1 ENSTQGTSP
10 YCLIHVNGRERLKTT
25 GKSSPAAELEMSL
38 VDYASS
44 SDDEDVPEPT
54 EESPKEKEK
63 PQRHSPQPQP
73 QPQPPSQ
80 TL

>member
-1 ENSTQGTSP
+1 
-10 YCLIHVNGRERLKTT
+10 LKTT

-73 QPQPPSQ
+73 QPPSQ
-80 TL
+80 TLKNVVTEDISKLFVRKH